1 MLSDAVQVVGRLPL
15 NKVEEFITKIPVRAL
30 LCSHPT
36 VLVRAW
42 LMRCVA
48 HAQSSSTKKML
59 LFTMEPFSANTEYHD
74 FCEHYRGSCIA

>member
-30 LCSHPT
+30 FL
-36 VLVRAW
+36 LVGVNIHC
-42 LMRCVA
+42 LLILRCGA
-48 HAQSSSTKKML
+48 RAQSSSTKKML